1 MKKFWMIVVLLF
13 LVGCE
18 NKDRLECTLSIRKKD
33 FKDNWKFS
41 FIFKEGKLESFS
53 NTSFNFYS
61 PYYLEIPVEI
71 ENAQNLKIGDV
82 VAFREKNSEGITIHR
97 IIDIV
102 EKDGIS
108 YFITKGDENST
119 QDRDLLSLEDVLF
132 QSVGSISDLDKKSY
146 DYVKKYFE
154 QKGYSCK

>member
-18 NKDRLECTLSIRKKD
+18 NKDRLECTLSIKKKD
-33 FKDNWKFS
+33 FKDNWKFA
-41 FIFKEGKLESFS
+41 FIFKEEKLESFS
-53 NTSFNFYS
+53 NTSLNFYS

-71 ENAQNLKIGDV
+71 ENTQNLKIGDV

-102 EKDGIS
+102 EKDGIP

-119 QDRDLLSLEDVLF
+119 QDKDLLSLDDVLF
-132 QSVGSISDLDKKSY
+132 QSIGSKDDLNEKSY
-146 DYVKKYFE
+146 GDIKEYFTSN
-154 QKGYSCK
+154 GYSCH